1 MKITSVDF
9 KRDPI
14 QQFLE
19 LLQQAQDLNVPEPI
33 AMSLATVVDDQASVR
48 IVLFKG
54 MLRGG
59 FSFYTNYNGAKAQAL
74 DKNPKVAA
82 TFFWQQLA
90 QQIRIEGVAERATRE
105 ESVAY
110 FNTRPRLSQI
120 GAWAS
125 DQSKEIPNFEYL
137 ADRVKQFEKKFE
149 NQNVP
154 CPENWGGYR
163 IVPNKMEFWFGRE
176 GRLHER
182 FVFEKS
188 GSLWSTKRLSP

>member
-1 MKITSVDF
+1 MKISTVDF
-9 KRDPI
+9 SKEPI

-54 MLRGG
+54 MVRGG
-59 FSFYTNYNGAKAQAL
+59 FSFYTNYNGAKAKAL
-74 DKNPKVAA
+74 AKNPKVAA

-90 QQIRIEGVAERATRE
+90 QQVRIEGVAEKLTRQ
-105 ESVAY
+105 ESEAY
-110 FNTRPRLSQI
+110 FSTRPRLSQI

-125 DQSKEIPNFEYL
+125 DQSQEIPNFEYL
-137 ADRVKQFEKKFE
+137 AERVQFFEKKFE
-149 NQNVP
+149 AQTVP

-163 IVPNKMEFWFGRE
+163 IIPAKIEFWFGRE

-182 FVFEKS
+182 FVFTQDNTSWK
-188 GSLWSTKRLSP
+188 TKRLSP